1 MVVEEDVEEEKEAL
15 KQCWPQT
22 LAIVEND
29 VDDEKEVI

>member
-1 MVVEEDVEEEKEAL
+1 VEDDVEEEKEAL
-15 KQCWPQT
+15 KQCWPQA